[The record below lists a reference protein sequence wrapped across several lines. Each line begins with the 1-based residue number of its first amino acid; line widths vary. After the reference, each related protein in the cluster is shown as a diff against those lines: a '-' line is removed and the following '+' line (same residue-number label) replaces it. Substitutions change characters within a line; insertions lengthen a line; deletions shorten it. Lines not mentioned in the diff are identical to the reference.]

1 MDNVFFYNSFGF
13 REYSCTHKRSVDN
26 SFGVTC
32 NFVAYIR
39 NGSYKL
45 TTDSE
50 TVTAHKGDIVYI
62 PSGLAYRS
70 VWSAGTVLDS
80 FGFSY
85 APLPENAKF
94 GLTKLTADSEMIT
107 LINKLSEN
115 KQTGCSSVGNFYLL
129 LDLLMSHLMK
139 QSANPRTAIIEKAK
153 AYIYSH
159 LDFKVSDLARHCS
172 MSESGLFALFK
183 KTLSI
188 SPVSLNSSLNTTFAG
203 SGVNS
208 NFL

>member
-70 VWSAGTVLDS
+70 VWSAGTVVDS

-129 LDLLMSHLMK
+129 LDLLMPHLMK
-139 QSANPRTAIIEKAK
+139 QSANPKTAIIEKAK
-153 AYIYSH
+153 ALLKRSLQRGWTYPGRRSVVG
-159 LDFKVSDLARHCS
+159 KTARRFP
-172 MSESGLFALFK
+172 MRR
-183 KTLSI
+183 
-188 SPVSLNSSLNTTFAG
+188 TFCRSA
-203 SGVNS
+203 SCLV
-208 NFL
+208 LLQIIC